1 MKIQNPLDLKM
12 DKPKYPIYVISKG
25 RSDVCYTANFML
37 KDNVDFKIVIE
48 PQEYDDYAKFYDE
61 KLLMVTPFANLGQG
75 SIPVRNFIWE
85 DSIEK
90 GHEKHWCV
98 DDNIHSVRYSWN
110 GRRIKCNANIGFNAV
125 ETFTDRY
132 ENIALSGMNYHFFV
146 PPGTRKPFYQNCR
159 VYSNL
164 LIRNDLDFR
173 WRGRYN
179 EDTDLCLQALSK
191 DWCTVLINAFM
202 IEKNAT
208 MSMKGGN
215 ATELYV
221 GDGRLRMA
229 RDLQEQWPYV
239 VEVKRVYG
247 RPQHR
252 IKFNWRHF
260 DTPLKRRSDINWKKI
275 NKQKIKMK
283 IVELDDIKSE
293 SLKRDVKKYK

>member
-1 MKIQNPLDLKM
+1 M
-12 DKPKYPIYVISKG
+12 DKPKYPVYIISKG
-25 RSDVCYTANFML
+25 RADVGYTANFML
-37 KDNVDFKIVIE
+37 KDKIDFKVVIE
-48 PQEYDDYAKFYDE
+48 PQEFKEYARFYDE
-61 KLLMVTPFANLGQG
+61 KLLMVTPFSNLGKG

-85 DSIEK
+85 DSIK
-90 GHEKHWCV
+90 NGHEKHWCF
-98 DDNIHSVRYSWN
+98 DDNIHSIRYQWN
-110 GRRIKCNANIGFNAV
+110 GRRIKCNGNLGIHAV
-125 ETFTDRY
+125 EKFTDRY
-132 ENIALSGMNYHFFV
+132 ENIAISGMNYTFFV
-146 PPGTRKPFYQNCR
+146 PPGTRKPYYQNCR

-164 LIRNDLDFR
+164 LIRNDVDFR

-191 DWCTVLINAFM
+191 DWCTVLVNAFM

-229 RDLQEQWPYV
+229 RELKEAWPYV

-260 DTPLKRRSDINWKKI
+260 DTQLKRRDDIDWDNIEKE
-275 NKQKIKMK
+275 KIKMK
-283 IVELDDIKSE
+283 INKVNDIKSKKLE
-293 SLKRDVKKYK
+293 KDVENYNG